1 MRLTYLECASF
12 KNRSFATT
20 AIPMT
25 GKTEGKFA
33 VVGIDA
39 CEELIEYANEAY
51 AQNDVLSFAKVDISR
66 ELSSK
71 R

>member
-1 MRLTYLECASF
+1 
-12 KNRSFATT
+12 
-20 AIPMT
+20 MT
-25 GKTEGKFA
+25 GPTEGKFA

-39 CEELIEYANEAY
+39 SEELIEHANEAY